1 MQSVPNRVFNRQFL
15 EHQAA
20 IGGPFSTFTSDI
32 LTFINPTKGTES
44 MNHTSLPFPI
54 RARFDAPGHAF
65 GAPRRIAAAAL
76 LAVGA
81 LTTLAVQAQ
90 TAKPLKPV
98 KIALGTQVVNV
109 TYPWLTL
116 PIALGYWKEE
126 GYDVQVVTVG
136 GSLQGIQQMV
146 AGGVEFA
153 QLNSTGLIQANTENN
168 LQVRGLMGTGAIDW
182 GIGVLDS
189 GPIKTVADLKGK
201 KIGVFSLGT
210 GGVPLL
216 KGHLRSNGVEP
227 DKDAMIVATG
237 AGAPALEALRSDR
250 VQGLMFWGSALTGFE
265 NAGTK
270 LRVLYD
276 PAWRKLPDFTFGTMQ
291 KTIDTDP
298 AMVEAIARGAAKA
311 TLFAITNPE
320 CTLKIHW
327 KNFPSTKP
335 TGADEATLVRS
346 DLALLNS
353 QLDTL
358 KAAYAMHGGK
368 LIGAMDPAAYGRMQD
383 FMLKEGLIKKTV
395 APESLLIARP
405 GFTEAINR
413 FDRDAVIAAAKACTG
428 L

>member
-1 MQSVPNRVFNRQFL
+1 MTAFSRSRVVVTHR
-15 EHQAA
+15 
-20 IGGPFSTFTSDI
+20 
-32 LTFINPTKGTES
+32 
-44 MNHTSLPFPI
+44 
-54 RARFDAPGHAF
+54 RAGVHAF
-65 GAPRRIAAAAL
+65 GAKRRALPAL
-76 LAVGA
+76 LLAISALGTVAVSPA
-81 LTTLAVQAQ
+81 HAQ
-90 TAKPLKPV
+90 VAKPLKPV

-146 AGGVEFA
+146 AGGVQFA
-153 QLNSTGLIQANTENN
+153 QLNSTGLIQANTDNN
-168 LQVRGLMGTGAIDW
+168 LPVRGLMGTGAIDW

-189 GPIKTVADLKGK
+189 GPINSVADLKGK

-216 KGHLRSNGVEP
+216 KGHLRSNGIDP
-227 DKDAMIVATG
+227 DKDASIIATG
-237 AGAPALEALRSDR
+237 AGAPALEALRADR
-250 VQGLMFWGSALTGFE
+250 VQALMFWGSALTGFE

-291 KTIDTDP
+291 KTIDSDP

-311 TLFAITNPE
+311 TLFAMTNPE

-335 TGADEATLVRS
+335 TGADEATLIKN

-358 KAAYAMHGGK
+358 KAAHEMHGGK
-368 LIGAMDPAAYGRMQD
+368 FIGAMDPAAYGRMQD
-383 FMLKEGLIKKTV
+383 FMMKEGLIKKTV
-395 APESLLIARP
+395 APESFLIAKP
-405 GFTEAINR
+405 GFVEAINR
-413 FDRDAVIAAAKACTG
+413 FDRNAVIAAAKACTG